1 MFKLV
6 QYNFA
11 LKEDWHDI
19 IDISNYTGMEVEHGL
34 NTAGGHSMSHA
45 SNLGH
50 FDPNSHQQ
58 NDHIKFNEKI

>member
-1 MFKLV
+1 MRV

-11 LKEDWHDI
+11 KKEDWRNL

-34 NTAGGHSMSHA
+34 NTGNRHSMSPA

-50 FDPNSHQQ
+50 FDPNSHQ
-58 NDHIKFNEKI
+58 